1 MNMKTTYRI
10 AVTGLL
16 AALLTVSKFAMDGL
30 PNIELV
36 SLLVIVYTLEF
47 PKIVI
52 PAVYT
57 YAVLYGL
64 LNGMGI
70 WWVPQLYV
78 WLVLIGLTRLMR
90 QNQSRLVWALIS
102 GLFGLSYGALYAVF
116 YGVLNGPAAGV
127 AWWITGIPFDLL
139 HGGGNFLVA
148 MLLLP
153 SLRKGIQRA
162 KAAVRFPV

>member
-1 MNMKTTYRI
+1 MKPTYRI

-36 SLLVIVYTLEF
+36 SLLIIIYTLEF
-47 PKIVI
+47 HKIVI
-52 PAVYT
+52 PTVYT

-78 WLVLIGLTRLMR
+78 WLILIGLTWLMR
-90 QNQSRLVWALIS
+90 ENQSRLVWAVLS

-116 YGVLNGPAAGV
+116 YAAVNGPAAGV

-153 SLRKGIQRA
+153 TLRKGIQRA
-162 KAAVRFPV
+162 KAAARFSL

>member
-1 MNMKTTYRI
+1 MKTTYRI

-52 PAVYT
+52 PVVYT

-70 WWVPQLYV
+70 LS
-78 WLVLIGLTRLMR
+78 LIH
-90 QNQSRLVWALIS
+90 I
-102 GLFGLSYGALYAVF
+102 
-116 YGVLNGPAAGV
+116 
-127 AWWITGIPFDLL
+127 
-139 HGGGNFLVA
+139 
-148 MLLLP
+148 
-153 SLRKGIQRA
+153 
-162 KAAVRFPV
+162 